1 MLYLRCQANLIGGI
15 KMCNFSSGLII
26 GAMMGAGLILAVNPM
41 SKRDMKKAYRRAGR
55 MVNKMNNQIRDWT

>member
-1 MLYLRCQANLIGGI
+1 
-15 KMCNFSSGLII
+15 MCNFSSGLII